1 MSFFYNKEE
10 IILNKGT
17 CYERTKTE
25 THIHWPRIIGC
36 GVGALLAGG
45 ILLSTFTVVSAG
57 HTGVVS
63 TFGQV
68 SEDVLQEGFHFK
80 APWQRVTKMD
90 NRIVKLEV
98 STEAFSS
105 DLQTVSVN
113 LAVNYRVDTSMSYSI
128 VKNVGTQYE
137 DVMIT
142 PAVNEVMKSIMAQ
155 YTAEQSITNR
165 NIISAALLEELNA
178 KLSDSGIHVSDINII
193 DFDFSDVYVAA
204 IESKQVAEQE
214 KLRAEIEQKQLTM
227 EKEAEADRKV
237 IPYPDGNRTYQ
248 RGERGEICNTQRD
261 CTQKKRQWDNLKP
274 GANGYHYRDGIV
286 FRRPAKPGLGGV
298 ADGLPY
304 WMDEPLNVPRLAQSV
319 KDRVRRLKCLGNAV
333 VPQQFYPIFR
343 AIADIEKWSD
353 EDGV

>member
-10 IILNKGT
+10 VIYNKGT
-17 CYERTKTE
+17 VIERTETE

-45 ILLSTFTVVSAG
+45 ILLSSFTVVSAG

-128 VKNVGTQYE
+128 VKNVGTRYE

-142 PAVNEVMKSIMAQ
+142 PSVNEVMKSIMAQ

-237 IPYPDGNRTYQ
+237 IDAEAAANVARIEAEAAAYA
-248 RGERGEICNTQRD
+248 GEKEATANEKIAASLTAPLIEYYKVQ
-261 CTQKKRQWDNLKP
+261 QWDGK
-274 GANGYHYRDGIV
+274 
-286 FRRPAKPGLGGV
+286 
-298 ADGLPY
+298 LPTVSGNDS
-304 WMDEPLNVPRLAQSV
+304 MVV
-319 KDRVRRLKCLGNAV
+319 LGN
-333 VPQQFYPIFR
+333 
-343 AIADIEKWSD
+343 IED
-353 EDGV
+353 EEKGE

>member
-1 MSFFYNKEE
+1 MGFFTKEKTTVKVIFLGKEHE
-10 IILNKGT
+10 ITTRSL
-17 CYERTKTE
+17 
-25 THIHWPRIIGC
+25 HWPRIIGC
-36 GVGALLAGG
+36 GVGALLAARIVFG
-45 ILLSTFTVVSAG
+45 SFSVVPAG

-80 APWQRVTKMD
+80 APWQKVTKMD

-128 VKNVGTQYE
+128 VKNVGTKYE

-165 NIISAALLEELNA
+165 NVISAALLDELNA
-178 KLSDSGIHVSDINII
+178 KLAESGIHVSDINII

-214 KLRAEIEQKQLTM
+214 KLRAKIEQEQLTM
-227 EKEAEADRKV
+227 EKEADASRRVIDAQAAAEVAKIEAEAAAYAGEKEATANEKIAASLTAPLIEYYKV
-237 IPYPDGNRTYQ
+237 Q
-248 RGERGEICNTQRD
+248 
-261 CTQKKRQWDNLKP
+261 QWDGKLP
-274 GANGYHYRDGIV
+274 TVTGSDSMVLMDGA
-286 FRRPAKPGLGGV
+286 GV
-298 ADGLPY
+298 
-304 WMDEPLNVPRLAQSV
+304 E
-319 KDRVRRLKCLGNAV
+319 KDPEN
-333 VPQQFYPIFR
+333 
-343 AIADIEKWSD
+343 
-353 EDGV
+353 